1 MKEQNTKSLTFD
13 KSEMKDLVIHQMA
26 TFMKQNWSDDEVI
39 DLFHNPQF
47 NFFDQDEKYRV
58 TAELMIEQK
67 EAVQREI
74 ALMKTQYSNF

>member
-1 MKEQNTKSLTFD
+1 MEVSNTISLAFD
-13 KSEMKDLVIHQMA
+13 KSEMKDLIIHQMA

-47 NFFDQDEKYRV
+47 KFFNQDEKYRV
-58 TAELMIEQK
+58 TAELMKEQK

-74 ALMKTQYSNF
+74 ALMKAQYSNV